1 MANKMKQRFVILSL
15 ALLLLPVTAR
25 SQAATDDLVSSCVLA
40 AGDNTTY
47 LKDFRV
53 QLPKAATN
61 APAPV
66 YKANMYLMKNM
77 KYRFSVCD
85 APESEGELKVTI
97 YDQGKELISSF
108 NRPSGKKYGSL
119 DFVCNKTGLYTL
131 WYDFM
136 KGEQGSGVGVVS
148 MIK

>member
-1 MANKMKQRFVILSL
+1 MFLTLVLLS
-15 ALLLLPVTAR
+15 PFMNG
-25 SQAATDDLVSSCVLA
+25 QAATDDLVSTCVLA
-40 AGDNTTY
+40 AGENTTY

-53 QLPKAATN
+53 QLPKAASNDAT
-61 APAPV
+61 PV

-85 APESEGELKVTI
+85 APASKGELIVTI

-108 NRPSGKKYGSL
+108 SKSTGKQYNSV
-119 DFVCNKTGLYTL
+119 DFICNKTGLYTL
-131 WYDFM
+131 WYGF
-136 KGEQGSGVGVVS
+136 KNGEQGSGVGVVS

>member
-1 MANKMKQRFVILSL
+1 MKGRLVIMSL
-15 ALLLLPVTAR
+15 VLILLPLMAKG
-25 SQAATDDLVSSCVLA
+25 QPATEELVSNCVLA

-47 LKDFRV
+47 LKDFRI
-53 QLPKAATN
+53 QLPKSAPN
-61 APAPV
+61 ASLPV

-85 APESEGELKVTI
+85 DPETKGELIITI
-97 YDQGKELISSF
+97 YDQSKELISSL
-108 NRPSGKKYGSL
+108 NKSTGKKYSSI

-131 WYDFM
+131 WYDFLN
-136 KGEQGSGVGVVS
+136 GEQGSGVGVIC

>member
-1 MANKMKQRFVILSL
+1 MKSRFAIISA
-15 ALLLLPVTAR
+15 ALLLLSALASGQP
-25 SQAATDDLVSSCVLA
+25 ATDELVSRCVLG

-53 QLPKAATN
+53 QLPEAAPDAAT
-61 APAPV
+61 PV

-85 APESEGELKVTI
+85 APGSKGELVVTI
-97 YDQGKELISSF
+97 HDQGKELISSYSKG
-108 NRPSGKKYGSL
+108 SGKSYQSV
-119 DFVCNKTGLYTL
+119 DFYCNKTGLYTL
-131 WYDFM
+131 WYSFREG
-136 KGEQGSGVGVVS
+136 KQGSGVGVVC

>member
-1 MANKMKQRFVILSL
+1 MANKMKSRFVILSL
-15 ALLLLPVTAR
+15 TLLLLPVMVK
-25 SQAATDDLVSSCVLA
+25 SQPATDDLVSSCVLA

-53 QLPKAATN
+53 QLPKAAAN

-85 APESEGELKVTI
+85 APGSLGELTITI
-97 YDQGKELISSF
+97 YDQGKQLISSF
-108 NRPSGKKYGSL
+108 NKSTGKKYASV

-131 WYDFM
+131 WYDFTG
-136 KGEQGSGVGVVS
+136 GEQGSGVGVVC

>member
-1 MANKMKQRFVILSL
+1 MPVI
-15 ALLLLPVTAR
+15 AK
-25 SQAATDDLVSSCVLA
+25 SQSATDDLVSSCVLA
-40 AGDNTTY
+40 AGENTTY

-53 QLPKAATN
+53 QLPKAAAN

-85 APESEGELKVTI
+85 APGSKGELTITI
-97 YDQGKELISSF
+97 YDQGKELISSYIKS
-108 NRPSGKKYGSL
+108 SGKKYSSL
-119 DFVCNKTGLYTL
+119 DFVCNKTGLYSL
-131 WYDFM
+131 WYDFID
-136 KGEQGSGVGVVS
+136 GEQGSGVGVVC

>member
-1 MANKMKQRFVILSL
+1 MKRRFVIISL
-15 ALLLLPVTAR
+15 ALLLLPFPAK
-25 SQAATDDLVSSCVLA
+25 SQAATDDLVTSCVLA

-47 LKDFRV
+47 LKDFRI
-53 QLPKAATN
+53 QLPKAAAN

-85 APESEGELKVTI
+85 APGSQGELTITI
-97 YDQGKELISSF
+97 YDQGKQLISSF
-108 NRPSGKKYGSL
+108 NKGTGKKYSSV
-119 DFVCNKTGLYTL
+119 DFICNKTGLYTL
-131 WYDFM
+131 WYDFSG
-136 KGEQGSGVGVVS
+136 GEQGSGVGVVC

>member
-1 MANKMKQRFVILSL
+1 MKRRFAIISL
-15 ALLLLPVTAR
+15 ALLLLPFPAK
-25 SQAATDDLVSSCVLA
+25 SQAATDDLVTSCVLA

-47 LKDFRV
+47 LKDFRI
-53 QLPKAATN
+53 QLPKAAAN

-85 APESEGELKVTI
+85 APGSQGELTITI
-97 YDQGKELISSF
+97 YDQGKQLISSF
-108 NRPSGKKYGSL
+108 NKSAGKKYNSV
-119 DFVCNKTGLYTL
+119 DFICNKTGLYTL
-131 WYDFM
+131 WYDFTG
-136 KGEQGSGVGVVS
+136 GEQGSGVGVVC